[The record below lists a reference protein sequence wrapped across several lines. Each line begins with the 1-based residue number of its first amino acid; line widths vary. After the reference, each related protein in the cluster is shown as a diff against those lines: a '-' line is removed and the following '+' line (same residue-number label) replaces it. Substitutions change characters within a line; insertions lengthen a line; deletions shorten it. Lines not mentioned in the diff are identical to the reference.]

1 MIKPQRMKLQA
12 SSWLAVVRAYNECNR
27 RYTQLLAGFAL
38 TIPQFDVLSAIL
50 ALDREATPRRI
61 ADELVVTRGNITG
74 VLHRLQ
80 ERKLVKTRQHE
91 KDGRS
96 FVCELTAAG
105 RRLLK
110 RARTAT
116 SIFITQQLSPFDDA
130 TLQETEALMIQMH
143 SHLQTISP
151 DDILAQEA
159 SR

>member
-1 MIKPQRMKLQA
+1 MIDARRMKLQA

-27 RYTQLLAGFAL
+27 RYTQLLAGFDL
-38 TIPQFDVLSAIL
+38 TVPQFDVLNAIL
-50 ALDREATPRRI
+50 KLDHEAIPKRI

-80 ERKLVKTRQHE
+80 ERRLVRTRHHE

-110 RARTAT
+110 RARAVA
-116 SIFITQQLSPFDDA
+116 SDFITRQLSPFDDD
-130 TLQETEALMIQMH
+130 TLQHTEELMKQMYK
-143 SHLQTISP
+143 HLQAIDP
-151 DDILAQEA
+151 LDILEA